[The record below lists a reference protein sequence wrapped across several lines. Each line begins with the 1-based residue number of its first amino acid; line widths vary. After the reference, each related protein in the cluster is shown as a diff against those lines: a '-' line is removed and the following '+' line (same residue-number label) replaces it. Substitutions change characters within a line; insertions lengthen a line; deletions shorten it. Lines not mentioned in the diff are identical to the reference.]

1 LITAE
6 NERDEINRPK
16 EIIMSHARTALSAA
30 YLAGALV
37 TALSAGSVLTA
48 SDALAASKEKC
59 FGVALAGKND
69 CAAGAGT
76 SCAGTS
82 KVNFQG
88 NSWKYVAKGT
98 CVSMNVKGHKGSL
111 KALTRDVPA

>member
-1 LITAE
+1 L
-6 NERDEINRPK
+6 NRPK
-16 EIIMSHARTALSAA
+16 EFIMSHARTALSAA

-48 SDALAASKEKC
+48 TDAVAASKEKC
-59 FGVALAGKND
+59 FGIALAGKND

-76 SCAGTS
+76 TCAGTS

-88 NSWKYVAKGT
+88 NAWKYVAKGT
-98 CVSMNVKGHKGSL
+98 CVSMNIEGKKGSL
-111 KALTRDVPA
+111 KALKRNVPA